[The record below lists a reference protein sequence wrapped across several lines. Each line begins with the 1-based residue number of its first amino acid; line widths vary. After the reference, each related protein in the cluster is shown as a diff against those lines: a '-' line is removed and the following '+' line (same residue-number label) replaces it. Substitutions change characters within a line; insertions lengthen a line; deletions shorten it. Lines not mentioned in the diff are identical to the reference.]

1 MPFLYPVLKTYGQG
15 PFGTLTIGLSRGGSE
30 GRFAPVKGDI
40 AFLGEYQVSQT
51 GIPLSETY
59 ILNVDIASFEGIRL
73 SISCFFFYCPLNFN
87 MPSSI
92 TEKVNLQRTLFF
104 V

>member
-59 ILNVDIASFEGIRL
+59 ILNVDIASFEGNCYLLRKIL
-73 SISCFFFYCPLNFN
+73 SKPSFFDRPKAPAQPL
-87 MPSSI
+87 I
-92 TEKVNLQRTLFF
+92 
-104 V
+104 